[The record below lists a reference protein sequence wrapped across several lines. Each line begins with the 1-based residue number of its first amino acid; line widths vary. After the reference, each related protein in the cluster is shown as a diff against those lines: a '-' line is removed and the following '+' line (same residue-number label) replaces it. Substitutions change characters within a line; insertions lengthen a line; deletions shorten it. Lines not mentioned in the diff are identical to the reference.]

1 MQHVS
6 EGVPRL
12 RKIKSSTMIHSKN
25 HHHKSLSKFKKLT
38 NLVVV
43 MMVVNLWIFR
53 KLQSRIRF
61 TERTYK
67 WQIVCIEE
75 NYPLADRHVT
85 KF

>member
-6 EGVPRL
+6 KGAAP

-43 MMVVNLWIFR
+43 MML
-53 KLQSRIRF
+53 
-61 TERTYK
+61 
-67 WQIVCIEE
+67 
-75 NYPLADRHVT
+75 
-85 KF
+85 